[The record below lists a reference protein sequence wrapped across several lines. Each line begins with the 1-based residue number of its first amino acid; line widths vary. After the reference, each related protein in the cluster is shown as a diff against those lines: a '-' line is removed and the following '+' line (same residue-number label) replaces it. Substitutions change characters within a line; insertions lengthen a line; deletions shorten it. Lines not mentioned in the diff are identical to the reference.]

1 MSKPL
6 YSAIVFFENDQSVRK
21 YRNISNLVSFMLFL
35 GKIQA
40 HYCNL
45 YEKETGQYY
54 KRLYVK

>member
-1 MSKPL
+1 MAKQL
-6 YSAIVFFENDQSVRK
+6 FTAIVFFENGDNVRK
-21 YRNISNLVSFMLFL
+21 YRNIANLGSFMLFL

-45 YEKETGQYY
+45 YEKETGKYY